1 MRELLC
7 GQLMQEHKNKERP
20 EFRML
25 STCFMADLEYFGSRF
40 TWLFN
45 DSIDAK
51 IISASGI
58 VIAQMAIVKLC

>member
-1 MRELLC
+1 MRELLY

-45 DSIDAK
+45 DRIDAK